1 MMILT
6 SSGVSFFFIDSV
18 DNFAICRFGNFF
30 LSFLFTIS
38 LMQVIFITVVLFDL
52 FDNIFIFYVTLELSN
67 GIEVGAHNNYQM
79 NYNSSPMD

>member
-6 SSGVSFFFIDSV
+6 SSGVSFFFINSV
-18 DNFAICRFGNFF
+18 DNFAICRNFL